1 MNKSIFNESNSNRIE
16 VMVETIKTYENAMNV
31 LNDLLKQKE
40 EEEKTSF
47 NEMVRS
53 RTTLDYF
60 LNMLKKD
67 TLSFE
72 IKQLKVIIEC
82 QNSDLEKE
90 KEYLKNALEDVQK
103 TKKRKIREIDIPSP
117 STTDMYMN

>member
-1 MNKSIFNESNSNRIE
+1 MNKSIFNDSNTNRIE

-40 EEEKTSF
+40 EEEKISF